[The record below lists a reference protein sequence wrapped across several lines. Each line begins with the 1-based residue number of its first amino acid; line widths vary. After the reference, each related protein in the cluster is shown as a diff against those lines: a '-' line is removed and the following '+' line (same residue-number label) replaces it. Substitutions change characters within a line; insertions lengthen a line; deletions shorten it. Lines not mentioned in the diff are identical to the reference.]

1 MLVENK
7 TAIVTGGASGIGRAT
22 AKRYGEH
29 GAAVVVADVAVEAG
43 TQTVREIVDG
53 GGEATF
59 VETDVADPDG
69 VQTMIE
75 TAVKTYGGLDVL
87 FNNAGIEGEVR
98 NTAEVA
104 ETTFDDVVA
113 VNQKGVF
120 LGMKYGIQAM
130 LADDGGS
137 IINTAS
143 VAAEVGA
150 PGRVS
155 YAGSKAAVNGMTQ
168 VAAVEYAGDNIRVNA
183 VLPGVVDTPMIER
196 SSRDRGD
203 ADDIHDAEA
212 MSGLTDP
219 AEVANVVLFLGS
231 DLATRVTGS
240 QVPVDGG
247 FLASP

>member
-29 GAAVVVADVAVEAG
+29 GAAVVVADVAAEAG
-43 TQTVREIVDG
+43 TQTVREIVDS

-59 VETDVADPDG
+59 VETDVTDPDG

-75 TAVKTYGGLDVL
+75 TAVETYGSLDVL

-98 NTAEVA
+98 NTAEEA
-104 ETTFDDVVA
+104 ETTFDEVVA

-130 LADDGGS
+130 LADGGGS

-155 YAGSKAAVNGMTQ
+155 YAGSKAAVNGMTR
-168 VAAVEYAGDNIRVNA
+168 VAAVEYAAENIRVNA